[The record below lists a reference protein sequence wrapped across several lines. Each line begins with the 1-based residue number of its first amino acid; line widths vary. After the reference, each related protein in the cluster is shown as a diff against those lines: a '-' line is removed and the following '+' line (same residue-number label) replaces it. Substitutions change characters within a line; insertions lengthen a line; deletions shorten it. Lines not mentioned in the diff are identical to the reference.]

1 MVSHRVT
8 EGQDLEGLVIPDIIP
23 TLQDRVS
30 KMSLAQRDL
39 IPVEVDD
46 IYFSF
51 PYQVYQSHI
60 LFQLWLPILSF
71 LDRNYV

>member
-1 MVSHRVT
+1 MSHRVT
-8 EGQDLEGLVIPDIIP
+8 EGQELEGLVTPDIIP
-23 TLQDRVS
+23 TLQDGVS

-51 PYQVYQSHI
+51 PYQVYHFTYSSKSGYQ
-60 LFQLWLPILSF
+60 FEF
-71 LDRNYV
+71 FR